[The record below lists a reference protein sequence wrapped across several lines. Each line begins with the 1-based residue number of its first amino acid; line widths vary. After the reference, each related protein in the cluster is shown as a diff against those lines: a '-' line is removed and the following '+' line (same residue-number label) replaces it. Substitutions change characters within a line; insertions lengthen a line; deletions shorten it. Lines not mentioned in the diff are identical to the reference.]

1 VHGPELR
8 LLQEGQ
14 AVTPHE
20 REMERLAESLSVLN
34 RFDSSMPTTPTT
46 GDDEEDSQ

>member
-1 VHGPELR
+1 MYGPELR

-20 REMERLAESLSVLN
+20 QAMEDLAERLAGLN
-34 RFDSSMPTTPTT
+34 RFDSAMPATPT
-46 GDDEEDSQ
+46 DDDREDTE